1 MPQRDS
7 GPPLPVAI
15 ELEPDA
21 PAPALDI
28 SFDDEE
34 ITEPEPRPRRS
45 AAQWASGWSR
55 LFAWTVDGALVG
67 AFAGAHL
74 VLAMQVVPTAYLL
87 EAVRAQLPCWLALAS
102 ALAVAYSW
110 LFAALGARTPG
121 MALAGQR
128 LQTLQ
133 GDAPSVSQALVRAV
147 LSQLSAALCFFGFIL
162 ALFDARG
169 QTLHDK
175 LCRCVVIVSP
185 PDA

>member
-1 MPQRDS
+1 
-7 GPPLPVAI
+7 
-15 ELEPDA
+15 
-21 PAPALDI
+21 LDI
-28 SFDDEE
+28 TFDDEE

-45 AAQWASGWSR
+45 AAQWASAWSR

-67 AFAGAHL
+67 SYAAAHL
-74 VLAMQVVPTAYLL
+74 LLATQVVPTGYLL
-87 EAVRAQLPCWLALAS
+87 EAVRAQLPCWLALLG
-102 ALAVAYSW
+102 ALTVAYSW
-110 LFAALGARTPG
+110 LFVALGARTPG

-133 GDAPSVSQALVRAV
+133 GEAPSASQALARAV
-147 LSQLSAALCFFGFIL
+147 LSPLSAALGLFGFVL

>member
-1 MPQRDS
+1 M
-7 GPPLPVAI
+7 
-15 ELEPDA
+15 E
-21 PAPALDI
+21 I
-28 SFDDEE
+28 SFDDEDV
-34 ITEPEPRPRRS
+34 TEPEPRPRRS
-45 AAQWASGWSR
+45 AAQWASAWSR

-67 AFAGAHL
+67 SFAAAHL
-74 VLAMQVVPTAYLL
+74 ALAMQVVPAGYLL
-87 EAVRAQLPCWLALAS
+87 EAVRAQLPCWLSLAS

-110 LFAALGARTPG
+110 LFVALGARTPG

-133 GDAPSVSQALVRAV
+133 GEAPSVSQALVRAA
-147 LSQLSAALCFFGFIL
+147 LSQLSAALCLFGFVL